1 MSLAADRASRGWIT
15 IDGTPALRCWWS
27 PAAARDRVVL
37 VLPEVFGVNE
47 WVRGVADHIANVG
60 VCALAMPLFART
72 APELDLGYSDVEL
85 AKGRRH
91 KEATSA
97 DQIQAD
103 AAMAIA
109 WLQQMTAANPD
120 PPSVIV
126 VGFCFG
132 GHAAL
137 LTAAL
142 PQVSATLSFYGA
154 GISHSRPGGGPPS
167 LELLSQIRGQFTY
180 ICGNTDP
187 LIPVSERT
195 AIASAIALA
204 DPSAKRLRYIE
215 VTGAC
220 HGFMREER
228 STFDAKAATIGW
240 QLIDKQLTR
249 R

>member
-1 MSLAADRASRGWIT
+1 MLLAADRASRGWIT

-47 WVRGVADHIANVG
+47 WVRDVADHIASVG

-91 KEATSA
+91 KEATST

-109 WLQQMTAANPD
+109 WLQQMAAAKPD
-120 PPSVIV
+120 PPSVTV

-137 LTAAL
+137 LTAVNVSLVFSVQAL
-142 PQVSATLSFYGA
+142 RTFLARSGHQHLVSCK
-154 GISHSRPGGGPPS
+154 P
-167 LELLSQIRGQFTY
+167 LLCPRQIE
-180 ICGNTDP
+180 INN
-187 LIPVSERT
+187 
-195 AIASAIALA
+195 
-204 DPSAKRLRYIE
+204 
-215 VTGAC
+215 
-220 HGFMREER
+220 
-228 STFDAKAATIGW
+228 W
-240 QLIDKQLTR
+240 QLKLI
-249 R
+249 